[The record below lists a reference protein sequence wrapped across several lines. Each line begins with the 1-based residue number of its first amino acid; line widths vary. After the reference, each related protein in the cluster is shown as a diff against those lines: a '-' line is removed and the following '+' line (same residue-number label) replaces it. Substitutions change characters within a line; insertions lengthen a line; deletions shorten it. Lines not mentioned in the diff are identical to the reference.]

1 MQIRKIF
8 LLAGITGMLILT
20 GCGGAAT
27 ADKDPLPAEQDEGE
41 ESADGPFYEDN
52 FAVDS
57 AAASEFSS
65 RLKAAVAEKDLKA
78 LADLTA
84 YPVYVGL
91 PDTDGIAEAED
102 DFLRLDSEQVF
113 TEELQDSIAS
123 AEETALTPSEA
134 GFVLAGENGR
144 PNIVFGVVDGELEVT
159 GINY

>member
-1 MQIRKIF
+1 M
-8 LLAGITGMLILT
+8 
-20 GCGGAAT
+20 
-27 ADKDPLPAEQDEGE
+27 
-41 ESADGPFYEDN
+41 
-52 FAVDS
+52 DS

-91 PDTDGIAEAED
+91 PDTDGIAESED
-102 DFLRLDSEQVF
+102 DFLRLDSEQGF